1 MKDIFKNPSI
11 ETLVNE
17 IVALLNH
24 AWKAAVELFGD
35 DSPLSQSAR
44 DLKGCL
50 QVRLLQSYP
59 DQVYLIIDKETS
71 ETAGEELYSLRL
83 VTPINNRNNAEHLP
97 VRVAKKLLSQQE
109 IAKREND
116 VM

>member
-17 IVALLNH
+17 IVALNH
-24 AWKAAVELFGD
+24 SWKAAVELFGD

-59 DQVYLIIDKETS
+59 DQVYLIIDKES
-71 ETAGEELYSLRL
+71 LEAAGEELYSLRL
-83 VTPINNRNNAEHLP
+83 VTPIDNRNNAEHLP

-109 IAKREND
+109 IAKLETD
-116 VM
+116 VI